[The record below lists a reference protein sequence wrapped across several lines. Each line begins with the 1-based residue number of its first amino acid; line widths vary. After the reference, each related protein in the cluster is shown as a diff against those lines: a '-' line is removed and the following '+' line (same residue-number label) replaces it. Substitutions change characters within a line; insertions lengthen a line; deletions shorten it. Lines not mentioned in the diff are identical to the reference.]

1 MSYKIN
7 YNVPASTE
15 TGTVLQTQY
24 VDTDSYA
31 VTTDVAGE
39 TRLTNINSPIG
50 LPEVLSYRAS
60 NIADIYTNSGI
71 DRALFTPTRRGISV
85 NIHLRQTW
93 SATDADAPTAPS
105 YAMPVTASITIRIPQ
120 NEFIT
125 TQNVVDLYSKA
136 LGMLYPDGKANISSL
151 LRMALNPKG

>member
-7 YNVPASTE
+7 YNVPASTD
-15 TGTVLQTQY
+15 TGVTIQTPY

-60 NIADIYTNSGI
+60 NINDIYANSGI
-71 DRALFTPTRRGISV
+71 ERALYTPTRRGISV
-85 NIHLRQTW
+85 NVHLRQTW
-93 SATDADAPTAPS
+93 SATDADTPTAPS
-105 YAMPVTASITIRIPQ
+105 YALPVTASLTLRIPQ
-120 NEFIT
+120 NEFIAT
-125 TQNVVDLYSKA
+125 SNVVDLYSKVIA
-136 LGMLYPDGKANISSL
+136 LLYPNNQNNIAAL
-151 LRMALNPKG
+151 LRSSLNPKG